1 MESTREWLYTA
12 FHGLVAFVPRLIAG
26 LVILAVGYLI
36 AKLLAR
42 ATRSLAT
49 RFGFDRLVGRLG
61 LLDRRADPMIG
72 SRWLAGGVFALVLLV
87 TLVQAARA
95 WGLTFVAEG
104 LGAILSYVP
113 HALAAALIFG
123 VALYLGNWAR
133 DRLQGVRMGEGGYN
147 QFRLLPSI
155 VRGLILGA
163 GGFMALRELQI
174 APEIVNAA
182 FILTLGAV
190 AVATAIAFGLGGRDV
205 AREISQSWY
214 AKRRGVSMPYNQ
226 PPYGRPYEQQPYNQ
240 GTAPYEQAAP
250 PYEGPREPF
259 PRSST

>member
-26 LVILAVGYLI
+26 LVILALGYLI

-42 ATRSLAT
+42 ATRSLAA
-49 RFGFDRLVGRLG
+49 RFGFDRVVGRLG
-61 LLDRRADPMIG
+61 LIDRRGDPTIG
-72 SRWLAGGVFALVLLV
+72 SRWLGGAVFALVLLV

-95 WGLTFVAEG
+95 LDLTFVAEG

-113 HALAAALIFG
+113 HALAAAFIFG
-123 VALYLGNWAR
+123 VALYVGNWAR
-133 DRLQGVRMGEGGYN
+133 DRLQGVKLGETGGYS
-147 QFRLLPSI
+147 QFRMLPSI

-182 FILTLGAV
+182 FILTLGAI

-214 AKRRGVSMPYNQ
+214 ARRRGANMPYNQ
-226 PPYGRPYEQQPYNQ
+226 PYNRPYEQPYEQ
-240 GTAPYEQAAP
+240 GTTAPYESGA
-250 PYEGPREPF
+250 PYEQPREPF